1 MSAGFQYDVFL
12 SHNHADKPRVRQL
25 AEKLKAAGLRVWF
38 DEWTVKP
45 GDDIYLAV
53 ERGLEMART
62 QVLCLSAAALGSQ
75 WVTLERSTVLF
86 RDPTNAGRRFIPLLL
101 ADCDLPD
108 TLRRYKYVDYRMEDA
123 PAFRE
128 LLSCLRPEDA
138 ESHIGYTYPDPSDK
152 VTFETIKALEPV
164 RGYWSSSDG
173 IMRRDFVGKV
183 LEDFRKGRDLRGL
196 DVGCGYG
203 RLIPWLLDGYC
214 QHVTALEPDA
224 GRLLA
229 AKNGLDPNMATRV
242 EFVEQFVEDFAP
254 PESFDLVVSSHLIQ
268 HVRRDHLPRI
278 LTKLRSLC
286 GDGRIVLST
295 SHSTTGADRY
305 VRAFVKADSGYGED
319 PVSPEDFDRLVENPQ
334 GVLPIRFFALKTLE
348 RALLDAGLQVVDYYV
363 YHCCENSFGD
373 LEKFCFRDTIV
384 NCVPQLK
391 ERFGRDITV
400 IARPAPD
407 RIKQL

>member
-1 MSAGFQYDVFL
+1 VFL
-12 SHNHADKPRVRQL
+12 SHNHADKPQVRRL
-25 AEKLKAAGLRVWF
+25 AEKLKAKGLRVWF
-38 DEWTVKP
+38 DDWIVKP

-53 ERGLEMART
+53 ERGLETART

-101 ADCDLPD
+101 SECELPD
-108 TLRRYKYVDYRMEDA
+108 ALRRYRYVDYRTEDA
-123 PAFRE
+123 DAFSE
-128 LLSCLRPEDA
+128 LVSCLRPEDA
-138 ESHIGYTYPDPSDK
+138 ESHVGYTYPDPSDK

-183 LEDFRKGRDLRGL
+183 LEEFRKGRDLRGL

-203 RLIPWLLDGYC
+203 RLIPWLLDGFC
-214 QHVTALEPDA
+214 QHVTALEPDP
-224 GRLLA
+224 GRLRA
-229 AKNGLDPNMATRV
+229 AKNSLDPNMATRV
-242 EFVEQFVEDFAP
+242 DFVERFVEDFAP
-254 PESFDLVVSSHLIQ
+254 PESFDLVVCSHLIQ
-268 HVRRDHLPRI
+268 HVSHDHLRRI

-295 SHSTTGADRY
+295 AHSTTGADRY
-305 VRAFVKADSGYGED
+305 VKAFVTADSGYGED
-319 PVSPEDFDRLVENPQ
+319 PVSPQEFDRLAENPR
-334 GVLPIRFFALKTLE
+334 GVLPIRFFTLETLE
-348 RALLDAGLQVVDYYV
+348 RALQAAGLQAMDHYV

-384 NCVPQLK
+384 NAVPRLK
-391 ERFGRDITV
+391 ESFGRDITV
-400 IARPAPD
+400 VARPAPD
-407 RIKQL
+407 RIAQP